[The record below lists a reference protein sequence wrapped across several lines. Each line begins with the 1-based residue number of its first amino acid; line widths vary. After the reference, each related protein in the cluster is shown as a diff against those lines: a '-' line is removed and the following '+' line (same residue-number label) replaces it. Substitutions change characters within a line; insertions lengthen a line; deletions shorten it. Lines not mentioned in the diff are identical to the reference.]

1 MTNDRLPMSND
12 RIKQE
17 VRSLVAKIVKLPE
30 EKVTFESD
38 LFADLN
44 IDSLVGMEIFAAL
57 DKKFGIVVPD
67 HHLQAVR
74 TLDDLAELVAD
85 LLEGKTEA

>member
-1 MTNDRLPMSND
+1 MNDELRMTNDELRN
-12 RIKQE
+12 E
-17 VRSLVAKIVKLPE
+17 VRSLVARIVKLPE

-57 DKKFGIVVPD
+57 DKKFGIVVPED
-67 HHLQAVR
+67 HLQAVR
-74 TLDDLAELVAD
+74 TLNDLAKLVAALVND
-85 LLEGKTEA
+85 EHGK